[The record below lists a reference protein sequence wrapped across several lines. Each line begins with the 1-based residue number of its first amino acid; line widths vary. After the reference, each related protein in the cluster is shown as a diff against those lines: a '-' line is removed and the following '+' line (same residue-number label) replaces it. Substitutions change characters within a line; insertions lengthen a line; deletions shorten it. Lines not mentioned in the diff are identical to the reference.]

1 MTGEYDRVSGDKVKG
16 TTVGKAEV
24 VRYTKRLT
32 SCPEVIM
39 AHDTCRFLIG
49 FFLGSKRRFVF
60 RALFL

>member
-1 MTGEYDRVSGDKVKG
+1 MTGEYDGVNGDKVEG
-16 TTVGKAEV
+16 TMVGKVEV
-24 VRYTKRLT
+24 VRYTKGLT

-49 FFLGSKRRFVF
+49 FYLGSKRRFVF